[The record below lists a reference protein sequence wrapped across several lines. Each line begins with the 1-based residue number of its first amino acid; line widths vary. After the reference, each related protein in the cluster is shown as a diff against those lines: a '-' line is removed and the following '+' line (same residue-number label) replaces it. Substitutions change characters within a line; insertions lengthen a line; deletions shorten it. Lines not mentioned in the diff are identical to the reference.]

1 MLIFLILCLTWGGMS
16 VKTSIC
22 PSQPEVLSN
31 LYRKMNKDIDTC
43 IILPLLDTIKSENR
57 SRKSSLIVKESKA
70 IPDSQGWSRCQNCGW
85 KDNKFI
91 LFQSDVVN
99 SSKTVE
105 IDLSWSLWGEF
116 FFSTRNDQYKAEVM
130 HEDYLDH
137 IDIKSE
143 KLFLIDR
150 PVYILPIITLH
161 VGHIL
166 IDLLQ
171 QVYSSMISI
180 YGVVRSDA
188 LIVLDVAGDDER
200 IILQEKINV
209 NSHSSDVDA
218 FGIVLNLL
226 TDLPILSMQTFN
238 EICDKNSFV
247 LFTDVHIGLDN
258 SDAFFY
264 KGYDMHPTVM
274 PVKNQSNQ
282 LKKLAERYIDFQTFV
297 RDSIRTHLWKKYRLN
312 SYRGDADSISN
323 HFDYLCNVEVVA
335 NYWKNMDMNIS
346 SEKFPY
352 SNSTQSP
359 FELRPNGIIKKV
371 LFVQREKN
379 RVILNL
385 ESLLDG
391 IDKQEAVADVTELAR
406 MSFSEQVCLFQHTD
420 ILVAV
425 AGTAIHNMLFM
436 RPGTS
441 VIITMQSGWCNWAW
455 MYANQAVLLGID
467 YYIYCSDSQ
476 KSSSTYSEST
486 HLNGFYSNSEQEN
499 NNTKYNTY
507 ENKPSSI
514 ADLEVYHWTKKSWL
528 QGPRM
533 TKSDN
538 VTVDVDI
545 FHSLLKSALSSD
557 QNKTETPHD
566 SDYTAISSN
575 DNNYPD
581 ISHIGTDSSAKSY
594 HTKRTLE
601 IVITSLNIEELLID
615 DKDKKSVQ
623 CWKIS
628 LMGEIL
634 STAGLIEGII
644 GHMPHFV
651 ICVKSLLS
659 TSESN
664 CYALDGFNYYAH
676 LYLTVTDT
684 VQLLHVWAQVSNDG
698 GKIKGSDVFFAVDVL
713 LPQGGLLVHT
723 ESIGL
728 ILREEIIWEANPDIG
743 EMNID
748 NEILRSRRKI
758 VFSQYISDRYTLQ
771 RSIVAFCEKNM
782 LVPISCGYISA
793 RISLAAHKAVLLK
806 DANLCN
812 IQYLPTPEKPL
823 IFIHIE
829 KTGGTTL
836 RE

>member
-1 MLIFLILCLTWGGMS
+1 
-16 VKTSIC
+16 
-22 PSQPEVLSN
+22 
-31 LYRKMNKDIDTC
+31 
-43 IILPLLDTIKSENR
+43 LPLLETIKSENR
-57 SRKSSLIVKESKA
+57 TRKSSLIVKESKA
-70 IPDSQGWSRCQNCGW
+70 IPDSQGWSRCRNCGW
-85 KDNKFI
+85 KDSKFI
-91 LFQSDVVN
+91 LFQTDVAN

-130 HEDYLDH
+130 HEDYLDL
-137 IDIKSE
+137 IFIKGE

-188 LIVLDVAGDDER
+188 LIVLDVAGEEER

-209 NSHSSDVDA
+209 NSHNPDVDA

-226 TDLPILSMQTFN
+226 TDLPILSMQTFK
-238 EICDKNSFV
+238 EIIDGNSFV

-264 KGYDMHPTVM
+264 KGYDMHPMVM

-282 LKKLAERYIDFQTFV
+282 LKKLAEKYIDFQTFV
-297 RDSIRTHLWKKYRLN
+297 RDGIRTHLWKKYRSN
-312 SYRGDADSISN
+312 SYRDDTDSDYN

-335 NYWKNMDMNIS
+335 NYWKSMDINIS
-346 SEKFPY
+346 SENNPY
-352 SNSTQSP
+352 SNSIQSP
-359 FELRPNGIIKKV
+359 LELQPNGTIKKV

-385 ESLLDG
+385 ELLLDG
-391 IDKQEAVADVTELAR
+391 IDKQEAVADVTDLAR

-441 VIITMQSGWCNWAW
+441 VIIIMQAGWCDWAW

-476 KSSSTYSEST
+476 KSSSTYSESS
-486 HLNGFYSNSEQEN
+486 HLNEFHFNLEKEN
-499 NNTKYNTY
+499 NDTKYDTY
-507 ENKPSSI
+507 ENKQSSL
-514 ADLEVYHWTKKSWL
+514 ADLEVYHWTKKAWL

-533 TKSDN
+533 TKSNN

-557 QNKTETPHD
+557 QKKIDTAHDTDSAPD
-566 SDYTAISSN
+566 SDHSAISCN
-575 DNNYPD
+575 ENNYNN
-581 ISHIGTDSSAKSY
+581 ISHIGIDPSAKLH
-594 HTKRTLE
+594 HTKKTLE
-601 IVITSLNIEELLID
+601 ISISSLNIEELVIND
-615 DKDKKSVQ
+615 SDGKRIQ

-628 LMGEIL
+628 LMGELL
-634 STAGLIEGII
+634 STQGLIEGIV

-698 GKIKGSDVFFAVDVL
+698 GKIKGSDVYFAIDVL

-728 ILREEIIWEANPDIG
+728 IIREEMMLESNS
-743 EMNID
+743 ETNSS
-748 NEILRSRRKI
+748 NETLKNRRKI
-758 VFSQYISDRYTLQ
+758 VFSQYVSDRYTLQ
-771 RSIVAFCEKNM
+771 RSIVAFCETNM
-782 LVPISCGYISA
+782 LAPISCGHISA
-793 RISLAAHKAVLLK
+793 RISLAAYKAVLLK
-806 DANLCN
+806 DLNLCD